1 MNIGK
6 CFALPIR
13 LSLRKLSID
22 SIDPMATMAPL
33 LRPQNCTI
41 ILEPDPHWP
50 MEATSRAFQHRRY
63 ALLALRA
70 PPPQNTAALQTKRIP
85 NRTPSPTQPTT
96 SSRSGPRET
105 PQLTAA

>member
-6 CFALPIR
+6 FFALPI
-13 LSLRKLSID
+13 
-22 SIDPMATMAPL
+22 PL
-33 LRPQNCTI
+33 CCERYPLIQWLLWPPFYGPQNCI
-41 ILEPDPHWP
+41 ILLEPDPHWP

-70 PPPQNTAALQTKRIP
+70 PPNTAALQTKEDSESH
-85 NRTPSPTQPTT
+85 PSPSPPTT
-96 SSRSGPRET
+96 YSRPGPRET